1 MNLTLQKMI
10 PFNGDHFE
18 VIPWSAFTNATANS
32 LRRMFQKAAL
42 NDEWKRGVSYDSLRE
57 IRFLDLTDTKHVGE
71 LRAKQI
77 ITELTN
83 SFALVASGHKFI
95 DDDALLTDLI
105 TYRGDSDL
113 TVMWDNF
120 PTPVAN
126 SLQRMLMRVS
136 LDDTWNVGL
145 KYSNLEGLRLSDI
158 HETPSVGLGKAQ
170 AMLDELYR
178 VFSTLE
184 VEGSSS
190 SISTL
195 EDLENVPYV
204 GPIDD
209 ATNFEEVVSGIYFGL
224 DEILPIDA
232 RANAILH
239 GRFPLFTEDL
249 RTLDEIGVEWG
260 VTRERIRQIETKY
273 AAISLGNAS
282 KNEALPSLVSC
293 LENSKSEGDFIEAAK
308 DLNLVGATKLSIRK
322 LKHALRILE
331 MDDLYQRVL
340 EVESA
345 WQEHGVAENFLV
357 SKVQEYRTK
366 LGLLD
371 LGVFATDLKISDEKA
386 FSVVVEA
393 YPRSIRAGSL
403 VLARTNKLDTTFENI
418 VGKQLLVFKELPA
431 VDLLV
436 GVERHAGYRN
446 YPVIG
451 SHVDQ
456 IALVKTIAGDQP
468 TFEVFKKN
476 AKEIPEL
483 NDSDL
488 WLLEIFRDSPTGML
502 HRNEVTSAALRDEKN
517 VATINVFLLYN
528 PLLRSVGAAV
538 MALADSKIDSVAAD
552 QYARIA
558 RAAVDPTEMEW
569 EFSGTNIL
577 IKFIPNLNTM
587 AAGVLFPSIE
597 LRNMIREISF
607 SVICECDGMAS
618 EQQLRL
624 RPPSFWTG
632 FTGTIRHLTSEHHYV
647 KGEMISMVLD
657 FDANIAKI
665 CIN

>member
-1 MNLTLQKMI
+1 MNPTLQKMI
-10 PFNGDHFE
+10 PFDGDHFE
-18 VIPWSAFTNATANS
+18 VIPWSAFTIATANS

-42 NDEWKRGVSYDSLRE
+42 NDEWKRGVSYDSFKE
-57 IRFLDLTDTKHVGE
+57 IRILDLTDTKHVGE

-77 ITELTN
+77 ITELTH
-83 SFALVASGHKFI
+83 SFALVESGHKFI

-105 TYRGDSDL
+105 TYRGDSEL

-126 SLQRMLMRVS
+126 ALQRMLMRVS

-184 VEGSSS
+184 VEGLSS

-195 EDLENVPYV
+195 ADLENVPYV
-204 GPIDD
+204 GPIDN
-209 ATNFEEVVSGIYFGL
+209 ATNFEEIVSGIYFGF
-224 DEILPIDA
+224 DEIIPIDA
-232 RANAILH
+232 RSNAILH
-239 GRFPLFTEDL
+239 GRFPLFTDEL
-249 RTLDEIGVEWG
+249 RTLDEIGLEWG
-260 VTRERIRQIETKY
+260 VTRERIRQIENKY

-282 KNEALPSLVSC
+282 KNVALPALVTC
-293 LENSKSEGDFIEAAK
+293 LEKTASEDEFIEAAK
-308 DLNLVGATKLSIRK
+308 DLNLVGAVNPSLRR
-322 LKHALRILE
+322 LKHALRILD

-340 EVESA
+340 EVEAA
-345 WQEHGVAENFLV
+345 WQEHGEAEDALV

-371 LGVFATDLKISDEKA
+371 LGVFATDSKISEEKA
-386 FSVVVEA
+386 FSLVLEA
-393 YPRSIRAGSL
+393 YPRSIRAGNL

-418 VGKQLLVFKELPA
+418 VGKQLLVFKELSA
-431 VDLLV
+431 QDLLV
-436 GVERHAGYRN
+436 GIERHAGYRN

-451 SHVDQ
+451 SQVDQ
-456 IALVKTIAGDQP
+456 AALIRAVAGAEP
-468 TFEVFKKN
+468 TFDVFKES

-488 WLLEIFRDSPTGML
+488 WLLETFRNSPTGML
-502 HRNEVTSAALRDEKN
+502 HRNEVTAAALRDQKN

-538 MALADSKIDSVAAD
+538 MALADCKVDPVTAD

-558 RAAVDPTEMEW
+558 RAAVEPTELEW
-569 EFSGTNIL
+569 EFSGSNIL
-577 IKFIPNLNTM
+577 IRFTPNLNM
-587 AAGVLFPSIE
+587 LAAGVLFPPND
-597 LRNMIREISF
+597 LRDMVKETAF
-607 SVICECDGMAS
+607 DVLCECRGMSS

-632 FTGTIRHLTSEHHYV
+632 FTGAIRHLTSEHYFV
-647 KGEMISMVLD
+647 KGESVTMLLD
-657 FDANIAKI
+657 FDNHKALIKI
-665 CIN
+665 

>member
-1 MNLTLQKMI
+1 MNLTLHKLI
-10 PFNGDHFE
+10 PFQGDHFE

-42 NDEWKRGVSYDSLRE
+42 NDEWKRGVSYDSFKE

-77 ITELTN
+77 LTELTH
-83 SFALVASGHKFI
+83 SFALVESGHKFI

-105 TYRGDSDL
+105 TYRGDPDL

-136 LDDTWNVGL
+136 LDDTWNIGL
-145 KYSNLEGLRLSDI
+145 KYSNLEGLRLSDV

-195 EDLENVPYV
+195 EDLENIPYV
-204 GPIDD
+204 GPIDS
-209 ATNFEEVVSGIYFGL
+209 ATNFEEVVSGIYFGF
-224 DEILPIDA
+224 DEIMTIDA

-239 GRFPLFTEDL
+239 GRFPLFTEEL

-273 AAISLGNAS
+273 SAISLGNAS
-282 KNEALPSLVSC
+282 KNEALPALVSC
-293 LENSKSEGDFIEAAK
+293 LENSSSEGDFIETAK
-308 DLNLVGATKLSIRK
+308 DLNLVGAAKLSTRK

-331 MDDLYQRVL
+331 MEDLYQRVL

-345 WQEHGVAENFLV
+345 WQEHGAAENALV
-357 SKVQEYRTK
+357 TKVQEYRTK

-371 LGVFATDLKISDEKA
+371 LGVFATDTKISDEKA
-386 FSVVVEA
+386 FSIVVEA
-393 YPRSIRAGSL
+393 YPRSIRAGNL

-418 VGKQLLVFKELPA
+418 LGKQLLVFEELSA
-431 VDLLV
+431 IDLLV
-436 GVERHAGYRN
+436 GIERHAGYRN
-446 YPVIG
+446 YSVIG

-456 IALVKTIAGDQP
+456 IALVKAVAGDQP
-468 TFEVFKKN
+468 TFDEYKKN
-476 AKEIPEL
+476 ANEIPEL
-483 NDSDL
+483 NESDL
-488 WLLEIFRDSPTGML
+488 WLLETFRNSPTGML
-502 HRNEVTSAALRDEKN
+502 HRNEVTAAALKDQKN

-538 MALADSKIDSVAAD
+538 MALADRKIDPVIAD

-558 RAAVDPTEMEW
+558 RAAVEPTELEW
-569 EFSGTNIL
+569 EFSGSNIH
-577 IKFIPNLNTM
+577 IKFTPNLNM
-587 AAGVLFPSIE
+587 MGAGVLFPPND
-597 LRNMIREISF
+597 LRDMVKEVAF
-607 SVICECDGMAS
+607 DVLCECRGMSS

-632 FTGTIRHLTSEHHYV
+632 FTGAIRHLTSEHYFA
-647 KGEMISMVLD
+647 KGESVSMILD
-657 FDANIAKI
+657 FDNKRALIKI
-665 CIN
+665 